1 MHTLIVLK
9 SSCILKFHRRTRRHD
24 SNLSDSSSDSSESS
38 DDTLSSSESAASSDD
53 GHRRKRRKHYHNSPE
68 TSKKLTDKSKGKKN
82 LATSSHKK
90 LSKKHSEK
98 RIEKKSTKR
107 KRKTEKIK
115 KSKKDKSDV
124 TKNSTLP
131 HDISQEEIFGPAL
144 PSGSTITPEIPPKET
159 KKTKPVIPSKTL
171 KLAVYLIVL
180 IFKLHVSSYGP
191 MTHKDFEKQQSVIR
205 RVIDPDTGRSRY
217 CLC

>member
-53 GHRRKRRKHYHNSPE
+53 AHQRKRRKLYHNSPE
-68 TSKKLTDKSKGKKN
+68 TSKKSTDKSKGKN
-82 LATSSHKK
+82 LATFSHKK
-90 LSKKHSEK
+90 LSKKHNKK
-98 RIEKKSTKR
+98 RTEKKSTKR
-107 KRKTEKIK
+107 KRKIEKIK